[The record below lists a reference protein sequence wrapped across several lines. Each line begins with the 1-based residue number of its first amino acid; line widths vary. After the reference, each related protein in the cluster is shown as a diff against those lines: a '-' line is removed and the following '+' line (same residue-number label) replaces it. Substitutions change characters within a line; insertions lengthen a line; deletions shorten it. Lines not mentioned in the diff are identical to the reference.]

1 MWGCNIPRPRAA
13 AVGSGRDRSRAVC
26 YGSRTICCRSRRRSA
41 GAGAATQVGRDVGAM
56 ASRLAGIAKVE
67 AVHVELVRHVH
78 VWDREA
84 FVVQVEYQVNVV
96 E

>member
-1 MWGCNIPRPRAA
+1 MNIPRPRAA
-13 AVGSGRDRSRAVC
+13 TVGSGRDGSRAVC
-26 YGSRTICCRSRRRSA
+26 YGSRTVCCRSRRGRSA
-41 GAGAATQVGRDVGAM
+41 GAGAATQVRRNVGAM

-67 AVHVELVRHVH
+67 SVHVELVRHVH

-84 FVVQVEYQVNVV
+84 FVVRIECQVDVV